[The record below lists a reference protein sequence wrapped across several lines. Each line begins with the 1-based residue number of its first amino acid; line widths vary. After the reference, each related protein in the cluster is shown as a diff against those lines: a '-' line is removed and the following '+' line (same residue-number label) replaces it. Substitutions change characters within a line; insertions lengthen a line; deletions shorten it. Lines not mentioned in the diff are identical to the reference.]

1 MKTSGED
8 LESTAFVPMLCGGC
22 IPCPIRPMDY
32 HLVPILVWGD
42 LSPWSDPLHP
52 HLGEISGNIYTSSDL

>member
-42 LSPWSDPLHP
+42 EPLECPPSSPSWGNKWK
-52 HLGEISGNIYTSSDL
+52 HLYLK

>member
-42 LSPWSDPLHP
+42 EPL
-52 HLGEISGNIYTSSDL
+52 E